1 MKKLA
6 PLAGLALALALTGCQ
21 APAQPASTTTP
32 SASESTTAAA
42 AEESSPMPVPS
53 ATPKTNDR
61 GQVVKKVGEKAY
73 TLNEAGESDFQMKVT
88 GFDFI
93 KCDGV
98 YAQEMDGYVL
108 AVGVEMETTK
118 DFVGNSSFN
127 DVMDVLL
134 PGAYSWTGYE
144 SDGTKMSDLT
154 GGDGIINCF
163 DDGRKLFPEY
173 IGKGEKAKG
182 QVLLNV
188 TTKSGEV
195 AFDPFGFGGW
205 VWEYPEKG
213 ATA

>member
-6 PLAGLALALALTGCQ
+6 SIAGLALVLALTGCQ
-21 APAQPASTTTP
+21 APAETTSTTTP
-32 SASESTTAAA
+32 SDTPSATPAA
-42 AEESSPMPVPS
+42 AEESPLPVPS
-53 ATPKTNDR
+53 ATRNENER
-61 GQVVKKVGEKAY
+61 GQLVKKVGEQAS
-73 TLNEAGESDFQMKVT
+73 TMNEAGEIDFKMKVT

-93 KCDGV
+93 ECDGIH
-98 YAQEMDGYVL
+98 AQEMDGYVL
-108 AVGVEMETTK
+108 AVSVEMETTK

-127 DVMDVLL
+127 DAMGVLL

-144 SDGTKMSDLT
+144 PDGTKMSDLN

-173 IGKGEKAKG
+173 VGKGEKAKG

-195 AFDPFGFGGW
+195 AFDPFGIGGW

-213 ATA
+213 STV